1 VAATDRTTSPE
12 VPAEGT
18 PVAGDEVVRL
28 TPRQRWGTC
37 CPNDPACEHSFMD
50 DAALARYMDT
60 PLEVIVMHPDDTPPN
75 LTDRF

>member
-1 VAATDRTTSPE
+1 
-12 VPAEGT
+12 
-18 PVAGDEVVRL
+18 
-28 TPRQRWGTC
+28 
-37 CPNDPACEHSFMD
+37 MD